1 MATRVDTGVVR
12 TSAPGRGFMADQ
24 RFFTAFAAGLAAFI
38 VLGFVQFQLRGHAN
52 FRTAPAFLHLHGG
65 LMVSWLMLF
74 VAQNVLV
81 SRGQIVVHRKT
92 GWLSLAVAA
101 AVVVVGSYTGIHAIA
116 TGRVPPFFTPAFFL
130 ALSQVGIAAFALV
143 VILAVVLRRQ
153 VQWHR
158 RLMVGSGILLTEPAL
173 GRMLPMPLL
182 GQSWGELVILAV
194 QLGLVAIIARHD
206 RKVLNQVHPATLV
219 LVVAVVVSHLAIEVA
234 SRTPAVAAFAQS
246 IAAG

>member
-12 TSAPGRGFMADQ
+12 TGAPGRGFMADQ

-38 VLGFVQFQLRGHAN
+38 VLGFVQFQLRGYAN

-74 VAQNVLV
+74 VAQSVLV
-81 SRGQIVVHRKT
+81 SRGQIAVHRKT
-92 GWLSLAVAA
+92 CWLSLAVAA
-101 AVVVVGSYTGIHAIA
+101 AVVVVGSYTGIHAIG

-130 ALSQVGIAAFALV
+130 ALNQLGIAAFALV
-143 VILAVVLRRQ
+143 VILAVVFRRQ

-158 RLMVGSGILLTEPAL
+158 RLMVGSGILITEPAL
-173 GRMLPMPLL
+173 GRLLPMPLL
-182 GQSWGELVILAV
+182 GQTWGELLAMAV
-194 QLGLVAIIARHD
+194 QLGMVAIIARHD
-206 RKVLNQVHPATLV
+206 RKVLGQVHPATLV
-219 LVVAVVVSHLAIEVA
+219 VAAVLVGTHLAVEVA
-234 SRTPAVAAFAQS
+234 SRLPLTAALAQS